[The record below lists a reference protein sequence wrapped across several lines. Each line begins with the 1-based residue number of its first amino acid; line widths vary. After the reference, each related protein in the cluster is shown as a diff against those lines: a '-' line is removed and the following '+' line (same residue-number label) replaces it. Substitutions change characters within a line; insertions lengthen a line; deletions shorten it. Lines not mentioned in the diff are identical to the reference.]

1 MSNINE
7 LSINGVRAIEGTQE
21 KVRDVLDLLQKKVNL
36 SDYPE
41 SVRQLNVSLSQAQRI
56 CLFVGLC
63 DKSKRSLEEI
73 ESIPTS
79 AINAPFWNSFFSK
92 SNIRT
97 LLEPLIKLR
106 YHDVEADWTSEN
118 IVSKVIGLEMLR
130 GRDILLQEGTLD
142 EWLTCQPL
150 NRRFLQQTI
159 PALDLCIGEY
169 ENKMPAKL
177 DLNSTNIAN
186 TQVLIVGTTG
196 SGKTNLMAV
205 LLEQIRKISV
215 DSNYPVNFL
224 LFDYKGEFSDPSN
237 SQWLEQFET
246 DTGAI
251 LDPMTQPLP
260 FTPFKDF
267 SGRPINEVN
276 LYATTLATAL
286 GSIASVRLSAN
297 MDNRLSEAI
306 IQAYKQ
312 KSMKPISFKDILKA
326 YKDILPDKKKD
337 DTDSVIS
344 ILAQLER
351 NNIFAD
357 EDRID
362 LMKDCYII
370 NLGRFNKDG
379 VMAKAIVYFVLS
391 KLNNIYEQLPK
402 QEVAGD
408 RVELR
413 HFTIIDEAH
422 YMLGFENRPLQN
434 LIAVGRNK
442 GMSIILATQ
451 NMESFKSKHFD
462 FYANAQYPLMMR
474 QQQQND
480 GVLKDLFGVSGHEL
494 NNLKKAISG
503 LEKGELITKDA
514 MSKELGIGKCWK
526 KISVTHLI

>member
-7 LSINGVRAIEGTQE
+7 LSINGVRGIEGIQE
-21 KVRDVLDLLQKKVNL
+21 KVRDVLDLLQQKFNL

-41 SVRQLNVSLSQAQRI
+41 SVRQCNVSISLAQRL
-56 CLFVGLC
+56 CLLVGLC
-63 DKSKRSLEEI
+63 DRSKRSLEEI
-73 ESIPTS
+73 ESIPLS
-79 AINAPFWNSFFSK
+79 AIKAPFWNSFFSK
-92 SNIRT
+92 SNIKS
-97 LLEPLIKLR
+97 LFEVLIKLR
-106 YHDVEADWTSEN
+106 YHDVESDWTSEN

-130 GRDILLQEGTLD
+130 GRDILLKEGALD

-150 NRRFLQQTI
+150 NRRFLQRSI

-186 TQVLIVGTTG
+186 TQVLIVGATG
-196 SGKTNLMAV
+196 SGKTNLIAV
-205 LLEQIRKISV
+205 LLDQIRKISV

-237 SQWLEQFET
+237 SQWLELFET
-246 DTGAI
+246 DEEAI
-251 LDPMTQPLP
+251 LDPMKQPLP

-267 SGRPINEVN
+267 TDRPINEVN

-286 GSIASVRLSAN
+286 GSISPLRLSAN

-312 KSMKPISFKDILKA
+312 KSMKPISFKDILKV

-344 ILAQLER
+344 ILTQLER
-351 NNIFAD
+351 NNLFAD

-362 LMKDCYII
+362 LMKNCYII

-379 VMAKAIVYFVLS
+379 IMAKAIVYFVLS

-402 QEVAGD
+402 QEVADD

-422 YMLGFENRPLQN
+422 YMLRFENRPLQN

-462 FYANAQYPLMMR
+462 FYANAQYPLIMR

-494 NNLKKAISG
+494 NSLKKAISE
-503 LEKGELITKDA
+503 LEKGEIITKDA
-514 MSKELGIGKCWK
+514 MSMGLGFDKCWK